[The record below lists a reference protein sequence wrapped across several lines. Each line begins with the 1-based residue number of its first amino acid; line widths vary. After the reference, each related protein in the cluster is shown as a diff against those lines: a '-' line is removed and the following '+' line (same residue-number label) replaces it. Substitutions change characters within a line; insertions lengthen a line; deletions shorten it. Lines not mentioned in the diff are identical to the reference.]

1 MTARTADL
9 VVVGAGVMGAWT
21 ALRALEDGR
30 DTLLVDAFGPGDAR
44 ATSSEASRLSR
55 ASHGTD
61 EWYARW
67 SRLAR
72 EDWIAL
78 GGETNEP
85 LFIPTGVAWL
95 AHREGGF
102 ESASLA
108 TLTRL
113 GIPVE
118 RLTPEDAGHRWP
130 ALATED
136 LAFVVHE
143 PEAGVLRAARGVGAT
158 VGAFARRGGHDLVG
172 RVRPGRVEASRLLDI
187 VADDGARLV
196 ADAFV
201 FAAGPWL
208 PRLFPE
214 LLGNFIAV
222 TKQDVLY
229 FGRAT
234 DGPSFEPPH
243 FPAWIDYDRAFYGTP
258 ALDGHGPKVAPD
270 AYGRVFDPDTEDR
283 LVDPASVDRT
293 REFLAG
299 RFPDLASR
307 PVVETRVCQY
317 ESTPDT
323 HFLIDRHPDLEN
335 VWLVGGGS
343 GHGFKHGPQIGRHV
357 AELLNGSGFGPA
369 DGRFSLHRGSAGGPA
384 LRSGGST
391 PRPTQSPL
399 PTVPG
404 TNR

>member
-1 MTARTADL
+1 LTARTADL

-30 DTLLVDAFGPGDAR
+30 DTLLVDAFGPGDPR

-61 EWYARW
+61 EWYTRS

-78 GGETNEP
+78 GEETNEP
-85 LFIPTGVAWL
+85 LFVQTGVAWL

-102 ESASLA
+102 ETASQA

-118 RLTPEDAGHRWP
+118 RLEPEEAGRRWP
-130 ALATED
+130 ALATDD

-143 PEAGVLRAARGVGAT
+143 PEAGVLRAARGVAAT
-158 VGAFARRGGHDLVG
+158 VGAFARRGGRDLVA
-172 RVRPGRVEASRLLDI
+172 RVRPGRIEGSRLVDLVDE
-187 VADDGARLV
+187 GGKRLS

-214 LLGNFIAV
+214 LLGNLIAV

-229 FGRAT
+229 FGRAST
-234 DGPSFEPPH
+234 GPRFEAPQ

-270 AYGRVFDPDTEDR
+270 DYGRAFDPDSEDR
-283 LVDPASVDRT
+283 LVDPESVGRT
-293 REFLAG
+293 REFLAT
-299 RFPDLASR
+299 RFPDLATQ
-307 PVVETRVCQY
+307 PVIETRVCQY
-317 ESTPDT
+317 ESTLDT
-323 HFLIDRHPDLEN
+323 HFVIDRHPDLGN

-357 AELLNGSGFGPA
+357 VELLNGRRFGP
-369 DGRFSLHRGSAGGPA
+369 DDDRFSLHRSPATGPA

-391 PRPTQSPL
+391 PRPLSQP
-399 PTVPG
+399 
-404 TNR
+404 R

>member
-1 MTARTADL
+1 LTDGTADL

-21 ALRALEDGR
+21 ALRALDDGR

-44 ATSSEASRLSR
+44 ATSTDASRLSR

-61 EWYARW
+61 EWYARS

-78 GGETNEP
+78 GQETNEP
-85 LFIPTGVAWL
+85 LFIQTGVAWL
-95 AHREGGF
+95 AHRDGGF
-102 ESASLA
+102 EAASQT
-108 TLTRL
+108 TLTNL

-118 RLTPEDAGHRWP
+118 RLAPEEASRRWP
-130 ALATED
+130 ALATDD

-143 PEAGVLRAARGVGAT
+143 PEAGVLRAARGVAAT
-158 VGAFARRGGHDLVG
+158 VGAFARRGGRDLVA
-172 RVRPGRVEASRLLDI
+172 RVRPGRIEGSRLLD
-187 VADDGARLV
+187 VADDVGGRL
-196 ADAFV
+196 AASSFV

-208 PRLFPE
+208 PGLFPE
-214 LLGNFIAV
+214 LLGNLIAV

-229 FGRAT
+229 FGSAT
-234 DGPSFEPPH
+234 GEASFESPQ
-243 FPAWIDYDRAFYGTP
+243 FPAWVDYDRAFYGTP

-270 AYGRVFDPDTEDR
+270 AYGRAFDPDSGDR
-283 LVDPASVDRT
+283 LVDRESVERT

-299 RFPDLASR
+299 RFPGLAAR

-317 ESTPDT
+317 ESTLDT

-357 AELLNGSGFGPA
+357 VELLNGRTPGPA
-369 DGRFSLHRGSAGGPA
+369 DGRFSLQRRASGGPA

-391 PRPTQSPL
+391 PRPTESPTTERT
-399 PTVPG
+399 PSQP
-404 TNR
+404 

>member
-1 MTARTADL
+1 LTARTADL

-61 EWYARW
+61 EWYTRS

-78 GGETNEP
+78 GEETNEP

-102 ESASLA
+102 EAASQA
-108 TLTRL
+108 TLTAL
-113 GIPVE
+113 GIPIE
-118 RLTPEDAGHRWP
+118 RLTPEEAGRRWP
-130 ALATED
+130 ALATDD

-143 PEAGVLRAARGVGAT
+143 PEAGVLRAARGVAAT
-158 VGAFARRGGHDLVG
+158 VGAFARRGGHDLVA
-172 RVRPGRVEASRLLDI
+172 RVRPGRIEGSRLLDA
-187 VADDGARLV
+187 VDDVGNRLA

-214 LLGNFIAV
+214 LLGNLIAV

-234 DGPSFEPPH
+234 TGPRFEAPQ

-270 AYGRVFDPDTEDR
+270 AYGRAFDPETEDR
-283 LVDPASVDRT
+283 LVDTESVERT
-293 REFLAG
+293 RAFLAG
-299 RFPDLASR
+299 RIPELATR

-343 GHGFKHGPQIGRHV
+343 GHGFKHGPQIGRGV
-357 AELLNGSGFGPA
+357 VELINGRKHGPD
-369 DGRFSLHRGSAGGPA
+369 DGRFSLQRAAGNGA
-384 LRSGGST
+384 AAGLRSGDST
-391 PRPTQSPL
+391 PRPQP
-399 PTVPG
+399 PM
-404 TNR
+404 R

>member
-30 DTLLVDAFGPGDAR
+30 DTLLVDAFGPGDPR

-61 EWYARW
+61 EWYTRS

-78 GGETNEP
+78 GEETNEP
-85 LFIPTGVAWL
+85 LFVQTGVAWL

-102 ESASLA
+102 ETASQA

-118 RLTPEDAGHRWP
+118 RLEPEEAGRRWP
-130 ALATED
+130 ALATDD

-143 PEAGVLRAARGVGAT
+143 PEAGVLRAARGVAAT
-158 VGAFARRGGHDLVG
+158 VGAFARRGGRDLVA
-172 RVRPGRVEASRLLDI
+172 RVRPGRIEGSRLVDLVDE
-187 VADDGARLV
+187 GGKRLS

-214 LLGNFIAV
+214 LLGNLIAV

-229 FGRAT
+229 FGRAST
-234 DGPSFEPPH
+234 GPRFEAPQ

-270 AYGRVFDPDTEDR
+270 DYGRAFDPDSEDR
-283 LVDPASVDRT
+283 LVDPESVGRT
-293 REFLAG
+293 REFLAT
-299 RFPDLASR
+299 RFPDLATQ
-307 PVVETRVCQY
+307 PVIETRVCQY
-317 ESTPDT
+317 ESTLDT
-323 HFLIDRHPDLEN
+323 HFVIDRHPDLGN

-357 AELLNGSGFGPA
+357 VELLNGRRFGP
-369 DGRFSLHRGSAGGPA
+369 DDDRFSLHRSPATGPA

-391 PRPTQSPL
+391 PRPLSQP
-399 PTVPG
+399 
-404 TNR
+404 R